1 VDISLHTQASSV
13 LLALMR
19 AQLLF
24 GGGRLPSEAPA
35 FVLRADLEDNLGG
48 GQF

>member
-1 VDISLHTQASSV
+1 MSLHTQARSI

>member
-1 VDISLHTQASSV
+1 VDISLHTQASRI
-13 LLALMR
+13 LLALKR

-24 GGGRLPSEAPA
+24 GGGRSPSEAPA